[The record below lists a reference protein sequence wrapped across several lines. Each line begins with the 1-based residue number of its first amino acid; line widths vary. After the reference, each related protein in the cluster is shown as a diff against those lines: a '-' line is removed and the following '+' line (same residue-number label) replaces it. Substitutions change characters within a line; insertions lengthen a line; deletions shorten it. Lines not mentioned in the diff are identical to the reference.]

1 MLYADKLT
9 DRLKKDLRMYKSK
22 EIESTFTELSHNN
35 KSNKVTGCIYKHPK
49 VPVTDFTEDYLV
61 PPLEKLAKPKKKQ
74 F

>member
-9 DRLKKDLRMYKSK
+9 HRLKKDLRMYRSK
-22 EIESTFTELSHNN
+22 EIESTFTELCHSNN
-35 KSNKVTGCIYKHPK
+35 SNKVTGCIYKHPK

-61 PPLEKLAKPKKKQ
+61 PPLEKLAKQKKKQ